1 VTTRGPNP
9 IDDVE
14 VYSVI
19 VLAGIQS
26 PGHVTLSGA
35 ALKNR
40 WEEKEGDGQ
49 DGDTSTLKGR
59 ANAHF
64 TCSFELWDEPEL
76 GVDHFAGWD
85 AFLPTLLAST
95 EVEPLA
101 ALDIYH
107 PDLARLRIGAVQV
120 EEVGQLKYDGMGGAT
135 VEVKFLEFRPP
146 KPKSGTPGGSK
157 GGTPGGGPPGAGTA
171 GGTAGGAPPD
181 PNADAKAEIDALV
194 EEAKKP

>member
-9 IDDVE
+9 IDDAE

-19 VLAGIQS
+19 VLAGVTS

-40 WEEKEGDGQ
+40 WEEKAGDGQ

-64 TCSFELWDEPEL
+64 TCTFELWDEPSR
-76 GVDHFAGWD
+76 GIDHFAGWD
-85 AFLPTLLAST
+85 AFLPMLHAST
-95 EVEPLA
+95 AVEPLA

-107 PDLARLRIGAVQV
+107 PDLARLKIGAVQV
-120 EEVGQLKYDGMGGAT
+120 EEIGQLKHDGIGGAT
-135 VEVKFLEFRPP
+135 VELKLLEFRPP

-157 GGTPGGGPPGAGTA
+157 SNGSAGAGA
-171 GGTAGGAPPD
+171 AGGAQGGQAPD
-181 PNADAKAEIDALV
+181 PNADAKAEVDALV
-194 EEAKKP
+194 EEAKAP